1 MKNFVI
7 GLSAYPKSMTQA
19 QFAIKSGQQAGWNL
33 ELFSGTDGANAD
45 LLAYGVTINQ
55 QDAKCRDM
63 MLLPGVRGCFLSHW
77 RLWNLCSAL
86 NEPIG
91 IFEHDIEFVSGP
103 PNIKF
108 AHVLKLEGFLL
119 KKPRPAGAWYE
130 GARAYILNPV
140 GAKLLVAWVQKHGA
154 LPADVNIG
162 LDIVDI
168 ALGPTD
174 CVKQHALYGKT
185 DKRENS
191 FTWNLNKMEKI

>member
-7 GLSAYPKSMTQA
+7 GLPAYPKSMMQV
-19 QFAIKSGQQAGWNL
+19 QCAIESGRHVGWNL
-33 ELFSGTDGANAD
+33 ELFSGTDGTIAD
-45 LLAYGVTINQ
+45 LSAHGITVNQ

-63 MLLPGVRGCFLSHW
+63 MTLPGVRGCFLSHW
-77 RLWNLCSAL
+77 RLWNLCSSL

-91 IFEHDIEFVSGP
+91 IFEHDIEFLTGP
-103 PNIKF
+103 PNIEF
-108 AHVLKLEGFLL
+108 EHVLKLEGFML

-130 GARAYILNPV
+130 GARAYILKPA
-140 GAKLLVAWVQKHGA
+140 GAKLLIDWVKQQGA

-162 LDIVDI
+162 LDIVNI
-168 ALGPTD
+168 ALGPSD
-174 CVKQHALYGKT
+174 CVTQHALYGKT